1 VLKWL
6 YIYVVKDKR
15 LIWVAQFGCL
25 KKGGRKTGDIWLVGC
40 FKLARRS
47 FLVQEI
53 SNGQTTHNRREGGV
67 GVKTFRAL
75 PNQRLESKHMLHV
88 HAIEELVSMVL
99 RPTKHVDFKN
109 QSRFIYDFIHH

>member
-1 VLKWL
+1 MAIYICSKRQEANLGGSVWLLKE
-6 YIYVVKDKR
+6 
-15 LIWVAQFGCL
+15 
-25 KKGGRKTGDIWLVGC
+25 GRKKDWGYLVGC

-75 PNQRLESKHMLHV
+75 TNQRLESKHMLHV